1 MKIFV
6 VQILVRMAVLVNG
19 LEAISTVNVV
29 LDMLEDIVITVS
41 SFRFSWVKVQNFEN
55 LEL

>member
-29 LDMLEDIVITVS
+29 LDMLEDIVKTVS
-41 SFRFSWVKVQNFEN
+41 
-55 LEL
+55 